1 MIAPRRYLPSIPS
14 LLALEALDRL
24 GSASAAAEELSLT
37 QSAISRQLQTLE
49 GQMGVQL
56 LLRDRK
62 QLRLTPAARDYV
74 RQVRAALEQIAQA
87 SLKLKANPTGG
98 TLNLAILPAFGVHW
112 LAPRL
117 AEFARLHPEVTV
129 NLSTRM
135 KPFDF
140 DAEGFDAA
148 IHFGH
153 ADWPGAEHLL
163 LMEEEVLPVCA
174 PGFLKSPPKGP
185 DDLLA
190 YPLLLLESRPGAWH
204 RWMTAQGVSAAI
216 PRGMVFDQFST
227 MSQAAIHGL
236 GIGLLPT
243 FLAEPELAA
252 GRLTVAWGARQR
264 SSGSYWLVWPK
275 NQAARPAMAS
285 FIDWLSA
292 ALTAEVHWT
301 SSSDNHEKSVGL

>member
-1 MIAPRRYLPSIPS
+1 MIVPRRYMPSIPS

-37 QSAISRQLQTLE
+37 QSAVSRQLQVLE
-49 GQMGVQL
+49 GQMGVAL

-87 SLKLKANPTGG
+87 SLKLRANPLGG
-98 TLNLAILPAFGVHW
+98 TLNLSILPGFGVHW

-117 AEFARLHPEVTV
+117 ADFSRLHPEVTV

-135 KPFDF
+135 RPFDF

-153 ADWPGAEHLL
+153 PDWPGAEHLL

-174 PGFLKSPPKGP
+174 PGFLKAPVAQPEE
-185 DDLLA
+185 LLA
-190 YPLLLLESRPGAWH
+190 HPLLLLESRPGAWH
-204 RWMTAQGVSAAI
+204 RWMAGQGVQAQV

-227 MSQAAIHGL
+227 MSQAAIHKL

-243 FLAEPELAA
+243 FLAEPEIAS
-252 GRLTVAWGARQR
+252 GRLVVAYGTAQR
-264 SSGSYWLVWPK
+264 SSGSYYLVWPR
-275 NQAARPAMAS
+275 NRPARPALAS
-285 FIDWLSA
+285 FRDWLAGQVTGSA
-292 ALTAEVHWT
+292 
-301 SSSDNHEKSVGL
+301 